1 MAKRPLAE
9 TPRDGGNS
17 FAHVTLVE
25 QRVEPMPS
33 SLPPESDPLQPVLAD
48 AESELRRRLRE
59 ACEAEAK
66 GLSTDSTQE
75 IRRLEDALL
84 AAAVAAEQTITVRR
98 QMKRRAPAER
108 EHPITISK
116 AADPKSNTDL
126 KVESGSG
133 ESGTP
138 GRGEESPTRVREF
151 RDDTGSMWRAWPV
164 TPGLSRASSSGRGVL
179 GDFQDGWI
187 CFEGLDCTQRRR
199 LPRRQSSWAN
209 VTDEELQ
216 DLLAQAIDAPGRATK
231 REKKR

>member
-1 MAKRPLAE
+1 MARRPLAE
-9 TPRDGGNS
+9 KQRDGGNS

-25 QRVEPMPS
+25 QPVEPMPS
-33 SLPPESDPLQPVLAD
+33 SPPPQSDPLQPVLAD

-66 GLSTDSTQE
+66 GLSTDSTHE

-108 EHPITISK
+108 EHPITTSK
-116 AADPKSNTDL
+116 TADRKSNTDL
-126 KVESGSG
+126 KLERGSN
-133 ESGTP
+133 ESGTAA
-138 GRGEESPTRVREF
+138 GDEESPTRVREF

-164 TPGLSRASSSGRGVL
+164 TPGLSRASASGRGFL

-187 CFEGLDCTQRRR
+187 CFEGLEGTQRRR

-216 DLLAQAIDAPGRATK
+216 DLLAQAIDAPGRAK
-231 REKKR
+231 RQK

>member
-1 MAKRPLAE
+1 
-9 TPRDGGNS
+9 
-17 FAHVTLVE
+17 
-25 QRVEPMPS
+25 MPS
-33 SLPPESDPLQPVLAD
+33 SPPPESDPLQPVLAD

-108 EHPITISK
+108 ERPITTSK
-116 AADPKSNTDL
+116 AADRKSDAELNVDG
-126 KVESGSG
+126 GSEETEAG
-133 ESGTP
+133 GHS
-138 GRGEESPTRVREF
+138 EESPTHVREF
-151 RDDTGSMWRAWPV
+151 RDDTGSTWRAWPV
-164 TPGLSRASSSGRGVL
+164 TPGLSRASASGRRFL

-187 CFEGLDCTQRRR
+187 CFEGLDSTQRRR
-199 LPRRQSSWAN
+199 LPRRQPSWAN

-216 DLLAQAIDAPGRATK
+216 DLLTQAIDAPARATK
-231 REKKR
+231 REKKG